1 MNNKLNR
8 LLLTIA
14 AMILI
19 SAATVFAGEAPELSG
34 TVDINGYHGTVT
46 VSDSNGDG
54 TYDYVTIDIKNPAG
68 VHIIVQVP
76 ISSQKAG
83 QIMPVLSNLPEN
95 SIVDFGA
102 DDFEFSYDSVSNS
115 CRFYAPVKDTL
126 NNVEIGN
133 LTFNSIIPNYA
144 LFTETVPQF
153 SQKMIT
159 NNQNPLDLQVEILN
173 SQITY
178 TFTKTTEQPVTA
190 SIYDVRGR
198 LIDSFV
204 AAGAKGSEFSKVV
217 NNLPVGCYV
226 IVIPDNGRSVI
237 KKFIIE

>member
-1 MNNKLNR
+1 
-8 LLLTIA
+8 
-14 AMILI
+14 
-19 SAATVFAGEAPELSG
+19 
-34 TVDINGYHGTVT
+34 
-46 VSDSNGDG
+46 
-54 TYDYVTIDIKNPAG
+54 
-68 VHIIVQVP
+68 
-76 ISSQKAG
+76 
-83 QIMPVLSNLPEN
+83 
-95 SIVDFGA
+95 
-102 DDFEFSYDSVSNS
+102 
-115 CRFYAPVKDTL
+115 
-126 NNVEIGN
+126 
-133 LTFNSIIPNYA
+133 
-144 LFTETVPQF
+144 
-153 SQKMIT
+153 MIT